1 MTLVFNSFQA
11 LLIPFLVIFGLIG
24 LRRGFWREVG
34 ITGGMALVLLGT
46 VIFPTALISFINRV
60 VINVPRVF
68 GLLLNLEGVEPLP
81 NDLLFGEPGSGRFL
95 LARFALFVLLAT
107 LVYTSRYSW
116 AYESGREGPRPRAV
130 RNAGQ
135 AVMGGI
141 FGAISGL
148 LWFIALNDFLN
159 QLRTLRNDPV
169 IPPEGTTLTVPT
181 ITDLSPVV
189 AFVPTLV
196 AILLIILLVLAFLRL
211 PNIWRGP

>member
-11 LLIPFLVIFGLIG
+11 LLVPFIVIFGLIG

-46 VIFPTALISFINRV
+46 VIFPTALINFINRII
-60 VINVPRVF
+60 INIPRVF
-68 GLLLNLEGVEPLP
+68 GLLLNVDAEALP
-81 NDLLFGEPGSGRFL
+81 PDLIFGDPDSGRFL

-116 AYESGREGPRPRAV
+116 AYELGREGPRPRAT
-130 RNAGQ
+130 RSAGQ
-135 AVMGGI
+135 ALLGGV
-141 FGAISGL
+141 FGAITGL
-148 LWFIALNDFLN
+148 LWFVALNSFLN
-159 QLRTLRNDPV
+159 QLRALRNDPI
-169 IPPEGTTLTVPT
+169 IPPEGTTLTIPT
-181 ITDLSPVV
+181 IEDLSPVV

>member
-1 MTLVFNSFQA
+1 MTLVFNSFQS
-11 LLIPFLVIFGLIG
+11 LLVPFLVIFGLIG

-46 VIFPTALISFINRV
+46 VIFPTALINFINRV
-60 VINVPRVF
+60 ISNVPRVF
-68 GLLLNLEGVEPLP
+68 GLLLNVDAEALP

-95 LARFALFVLLAT
+95 LARFALFVLLAS

-116 AYESGREGPRPRAV
+116 AFEGGKPRSARGG
-130 RNAGQ
+130 GQ
-135 AVMGGI
+135 TILGGI
-141 FGAISGL
+141 FGAITGL

-159 QLRTLRNDPV
+159 QLRVLRNDPV
-169 IPPEGTTLTVPT
+169 IPPEGTTLTIPT
-181 ITDLSPVV
+181 ITDLSPVI

-211 PNIWRGP
+211 PNIWRG